1 MKIFIET
8 ERLILR
14 ELLPADAVGMFALD
28 SNPNVLQYLG
38 IQPITTLEECRKSI
52 RMVRD
57 QYERNGIGRW
67 AVLLKDTYEFIGW
80 AGLKL
85 VDEMTINNHRNHYD
99 LGYRFIEKYWRQG
112 YGYEAAQAIVNYGF
126 QTLKINKIHAYL
138 DPKNIASKKILEKC
152 GLKFI
157 ETFEE
162 DGELFDWMEI
172 QKED

>member
-1 MKIFIET
+1 MKIYLET

-14 ELLPADAVGMFALD
+14 ELLPADAKGMFALD

-38 IQPITTLEECRKSI
+38 IQPITTLDECRKSI
-52 RMVRD
+52 RFIRD

-67 AVLLKDTYEFIGW
+67 AVVLKDSYEFIGW

-99 LGYRFIEKYWRQG
+99 LGYRFIERFWGQG
-112 YGYEAAQAIVNYGF
+112 YGYEAAQSIVNYGL
-126 QTLKINKIHAYL
+126 QQLKIPKIHAFLYP
-138 DPKNIASKKILEKC
+138 DNIGSKRILEKC

-162 DGELFDWMEI
+162 DGEVFDWMEI
-172 QKED
+172 ENIK

>member
-1 MKIFIET
+1 MKIYIET

-14 ELLPADAVGMFALD
+14 ELLPSDATGMFALN

-38 IQPITTLEECRKSI
+38 IQPITTLDECRKSI
-52 RMVRD
+52 RFIRD

-67 AVLLKDTYEFIGW
+67 AVVLKDSYEFIGW

-99 LGYRFIEKYWRQG
+99 LGYRFIEKFWGQG
-112 YGYEAAQAIVNYGF
+112 YGYEAAQSIVNYGL
-126 QTLKINKIHAYL
+126 QQLKIAKIYAFL
-138 DPKNIASKKILEKC
+138 DTNNTGSKRILEKC

-157 ETFEE
+157 EKFEE
-162 DGELFDWMEI
+162 NGELFDWMEI
-172 QKED
+172 ENKK